1 MPKYLTTAIVRLYI
15 CSTMMR
21 FRKRRLIGR
30 KMTFSA
36 PQNDALRYCHPECS
50 EGSEDINVDASVDV
64 HRSIRHFVPQDDKED
79 GVVRM
84 TKEN

>member
-1 MPKYLTTAIVRLYI
+1 
-15 CSTMMR
+15 
-21 FRKRRLIGR
+21 
-30 KMTFSA
+30 MTHC
-36 PQNDALRYCHPECS
+36 ALCHPERS

-64 HRSIRHFVPQDDKED
+64 HRSIRHSVPQDDKED